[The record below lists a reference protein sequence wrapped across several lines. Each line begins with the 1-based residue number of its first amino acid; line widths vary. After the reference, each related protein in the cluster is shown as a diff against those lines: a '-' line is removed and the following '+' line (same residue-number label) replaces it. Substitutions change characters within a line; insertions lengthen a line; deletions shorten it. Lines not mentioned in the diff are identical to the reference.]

1 MRMGQT
7 DRREMEQDIVFQE
20 IKKDHEKHGAI
31 DLLRVKSELE
41 HKSVHLIGSV
51 LESRRD
57 AYLQHIKRNSIK

>member
-51 LESRRD
+51 
-57 AYLQHIKRNSIK
+57 